1 MCLASVL
8 RKLPKIHEKE
18 SDAALNL
25 YSYHLP
31 LRHHPRLWE
40 SYYEHYEVS
49 IGSIQYLLAKISNIL
64 ASLSYILQS
73 LSSIL
78 ASLSPCNALTSWNV
92 LGYEE
97 EEDYTNC
104 CQYKSVGQHRW
115 CRSWS
120 WLMTINTASD
130 KLSEHKLLKTKK
142 IIACA
147 VTYWFPTTGG
157 SRWNQSLD

>member
-8 RKLPKIHEKE
+8 RKFPKIHEKE

-40 SYYEHYEVS
+40 SYEHYEVS

-73 LSSIL
+73 LS
-78 ASLSPCNALTSWNV
+78 LSNAMISWNV

-97 EEDYTNC
+97 EEDYKNC

-115 CRSWS
+115 CRLWS
-120 WLMTINTASD
+120 CWWWTTINTGSD